1 MYLSGSAT
9 RLAGAQITVIDGDGD
24 DAEAGDPNS
33 NGWIVKIELGTN
45 GASNNSTIVL
55 KYNDVTVQRSLATD
69 PKPKLVIETFSGP
82 ASANDLPQFPVV
94 KLAEDTIEVK
104 HAADGSGKVTFM
116 YEGNPVTSM
125 AGKDSAGVALVSNT
139 NVSIPAGLIKG
150 DLSELV
156 VTYTPDGDM
165 GAGEFELRLPS
176 DWEAE
181 DVRVSGGAAERSGNT
196 VTVDLDTHFGEA
208 PGELEITLIDITVP
222 NDHGE
227 VGFTAKSKNAGGT
240 LRQLSPRPMAFVG
253 NAEATDDTVAVK
265 ITPAAAYE
273 NWDDV
278 DFEIELTNAGPMHDS
293 DIRITVPEELFGL
306 QTDKP
311 AEANYVK
318 MVSTS
323 ARSVRLSTLDIIDED
338 MDIVI
343 STGKLNAGGRI
354 RVRFDNVDLEGVST
368 DADTGF
374 RVGTRT
380 RGGGLALTD
389 LDYASLD
396 DESYVEIQKADGNR
410 SIAGGLIRTI
420 NGSGTMKVEPL
431 TVEQNSRNETLKL
444 TYTAAYGFRVINSS

>member
-1 MYLSGSAT
+1 MILNDS
-9 RLAGAQITVIDGDGD
+9 D
-24 DAEAGDPNS
+24 
-33 NGWIVKIELGTN
+33 GWIVKIELGTR
-45 GASNNSTIVL
+45 GASKNSTIVL

-69 PKPKLVIETFSGP
+69 DKLVVETFSGP
-82 ASANDLPQFPVV
+82 APANDLPQFPVV

-116 YEGNPVTSM
+116 YEGNNVTSM
-125 AGKDSAGVALVSNT
+125 NGKDSADPPVALVSNT

-181 DVRVSGGAAERSGNT
+181 DVRVSGGVAERSGNT
-196 VTVDLDTHFGEA
+196 VTVDLDAHFGEA
-208 PGELEITLIDITVP
+208 PGEELEITLIDITVP

-227 VGFTAKSKNAGGT
+227 VGFTARSKNAGGT
-240 LRQLSPRPMAFVG
+240 PRQLSPRPMAFVG

-265 ITPAAAYE
+265 ITPEAAYE

-338 MDIVI
+338 IVI
-343 STGKLNAGGRI
+343 STGKLNADGRI

-368 DADTGF
+368 DVATGF

-380 RGGGLALTD
+380 RGPGVAEAD
-389 LDYASLD
+389 VDYTSLD
-396 DESYVEIQKADGNR
+396 DELLCRDPESGRGSQYRG
-410 SIAGGLIRTI
+410 RTHPD
-420 NGSGTMKVEPL
+420 NQRFWNDES
-431 TVEQNSRNETLKL
+431 
-444 TYTAAYGFRVINSS
+444 